1 MINQNPLALLYFGKK
16 RDTGGEGIILGEN
29 PAGHCFLL
37 RDLIPVNLFKY
48 ITIAKLKICITG
60 NIFGNICF

>member
-1 MINQNPLALLYFGKK
+1 MINQKTLVLLYFGKK

-48 ITIAKLKICITG
+48 IMIAKLKI
-60 NIFGNICF
+60 